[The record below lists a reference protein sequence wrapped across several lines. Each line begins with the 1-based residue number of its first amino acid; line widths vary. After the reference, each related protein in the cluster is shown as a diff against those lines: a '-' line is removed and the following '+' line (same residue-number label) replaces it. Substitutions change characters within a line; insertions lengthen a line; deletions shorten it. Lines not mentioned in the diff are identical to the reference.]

1 MVYGAVNEAGAVGG
15 GVEDDGAAA
24 AAAVAPRRCQLLT
37 VV

>member
-15 GVEDDGAAA
+15 GVGDVDGAAA
-24 AAAVAPRRCQLLT
+24 AAAPRRCQLPT